1 MTSAH
6 RRPMTKQLN
15 LRKTLLPT
23 AATHRDASLEDLS
36 RNLSEMVEG
45 IKERRV
51 TAPHTKREI
60 PNKVEIKSD
69 Q

>member
-1 MTSAH
+1 
-6 RRPMTKQLN
+6 MTKQLN
-15 LRKTLLPT
+15 LRKNLPT

-45 IKERRV
+45 IKERRG
-51 TAPHTKREI
+51 TAPNTKREI
-60 PNKVEIKSD
+60 PTNVEMKSA